1 VARFGAFGGPLA
13 LVGILLL
20 GTDSGR
26 AALKKLS
33 REVTKVGVQAYDK
46 VKELAA
52 EAREEASALIEE
64 AKEVAKSDK
73 NNGSDGKVAAK
84 KLES

>member
-13 LVGILLL
+13 LVGIMLL

-26 AALKKLS
+26 KALKKLS
-33 REVTKVGVQAYDK
+33 REATKVGVQVYDK

-52 EAREEASALIEE
+52 EAREEATALIEE
-64 AKEVAKSDK
+64 AKSEK
-73 NNGSDGKVAAK
+73 NNGKGDKVSAK
-84 KLES
+84 KSDS